1 MARAKI
7 ALIGAGMIGG
17 TLAHIAAREELG
29 DIILFDIAEG
39 TPQGKALDIAE
50 GSAVFGKDI
59 TLKGANSYA
68 DIAGADV
75 AIVTAGVPRKPGM
88 SRDDLLGIN
97 LKVMKAVGEG
107 LKEHAPNAFVICIT
121 NPLDAMVWALQ
132 QFSGLPKEKVIGM
145 AGVLDSARFAYFL
158 AEKTGVSVEDIH
170 AWTLGG
176 HGDDMVPM
184 VRYSNVGGVPLPDLV
199 RMGWTT
205 QARLDAIVERT
216 RKGGGEIVNLLK
228 TGSAFYAPASSAV
241 AMAESYLKDKKRLLP
256 CAAYLNGEYGV
267 KDLYVG
273 VPVVI
278 GAKGVERVM
287 ELEFN
292 GAEREMFDKS
302 VTAVRTLIDACQKI
316 APQLGK

>member
-1 MARAKI
+1 
-7 ALIGAGMIGG
+7 
-17 TLAHIAAREELG
+17 
-29 DIILFDIAEG
+29 
-39 TPQGKALDIAE
+39 
-50 GSAVFGKDI
+50 
-59 TLKGANSYA
+59 
-68 DIAGADV
+68 
-75 AIVTAGVPRKPGM
+75 
-88 SRDDLLGIN
+88 
-97 LKVMKAVGEG
+97 
-107 LKEHAPNAFVICIT
+107 
-121 NPLDAMVWALQ
+121 MVWALQ
-132 QFSGLPKEKVIGM
+132 KCCGLPKNMVVGM
-145 AGVLDSARFAYFL
+145 AGVLDSARFRYFL
-158 AEKTGVSVEDIH
+158 ADEFDVSVQDVS
-170 AWTLGG
+170 AMTLGG

-267 KDLYVG
+267 KDMYVG

-302 VTAVRTLIDACQKI
+302 VTAVRTLVDACQKI

>member
-29 DIILFDIAEG
+29 DVILFDIAEG

-50 GSAVFGKDI
+50 ATPVFGRDSR
-59 TLKGANSYA
+59 LRGANDYA
-68 DIAGADV
+68 EIAGADV
-75 AIVTAGVPRKPGM
+75 CIVTAGVPRKPGM

-107 LKEHAPNAFVICIT
+107 IKAHAPNAFVICIT

-132 QFSGLPKEKVIGM
+132 QFSGLPHERVVGM
-145 AGVLDSARFAYFL
+145 AGVLDSARFRWFL
-158 AEKTGVSVEDIH
+158 AERTGVSVEDIH

-184 VRYSNVGGVPLPDLV
+184 VRHSTVGGLPLPAAVQQGLLSQEDLD
-199 RMGWTT
+199 G
-205 QARLDAIVERT
+205 IVKRT
-216 RKGGGEIVNLLK
+216 RGGGGEIVALLK
-228 TGSAFYAPASSAV
+228 TGSAFYAPAESAIV
-241 AMAESYLKDKKRLLP
+241 MAASYLKDKKRVLP
-256 CAAYLNGEYGV
+256 AATYLRGEYGQN
-267 KDLYVG
+267 DLYVG

-278 GAKGVERVM
+278 GAGGVERVIQF
-287 ELEFN
+287 ELNDDEQ
-292 GAEREMFDKS
+292 AMLAKS
-302 VTAVRTLIDACQKI
+302 VASVQGLIEACKQI
-316 APQLGK
+316 DPSLA